1 MSKLRNKTTKFMKL
15 KIKNTISKIKCI
27 FQTPELKEFYPS
39 TLLETGHDILFFWVA
54 RMVFMGQKLLGQ
66 LPFKYV
72 INAFN
77 VHTFMHKEMKY
88 VF

>member
-1 MSKLRNKTTKFMKL
+1 MLTIYFIKL
-15 KIKNTISKIKCI
+15 KNIEYNFNVKDYLYNVLK
-27 FQTPELKEFYPS
+27 TPELKEFYPG

-72 INAFN
+72 I
-77 VHTFMHKEMKY
+77 
-88 VF
+88 